1 MSYYGGGGYGAGGYG
16 AGGYGAG
23 GYTNVTASSSSSL
36 GTGSYTPRGR
46 GGYRGRGRGGP
57 ASPPLFLKFDPRKLF
72 VGGVSKRETTEAS
85 FKAFFGKY
93 GELEHAILNRAQD
106 GSSGH
111 RGFGFVTFKEQ
122 AAAEAVLADAGR
134 LELDGRRLDAKLA
147 LPPSL
152 KPPPGTETN
161 KLFIGSIPKD
171 ATKPTPLELRTYFS
185 TFGEVEDTWVSEEK
199 GFGFVTFKQENGAY
213 KAIAQ
218 TLTIGHLVNGNAK
231 IDLKWPKPKPPTNSY
246 GGGAY
251 IGGGQSLVARGYTSL
266 TGYGSYG
273 GGGMYVGGD
282 TYNGGGARFVPY

>member
-23 GYTNVTASSSSSL
+23 GYTNVNTSISTSL
-36 GTGSYTPRGR
+36 GTGSYRPRG
-46 GGYRGRGRGGP
+46 GGSYRGRGRGGP
-57 ASPPLFLKFDPRKLF
+57 SSPPLFLKFDPRKLF
-72 VGGVSKRETTEAS
+72 VGGVSKRETTEES
-85 FKAFFGKY
+85 FKAFFVKY

-106 GSSGH
+106 GSNGH

-122 AAAEAVLADAGR
+122 AAAEAVLADAGH

-171 ATKPTPLELRTYFS
+171 ATKPTPLELKVYFS

-218 TLTIGHLVNGNAK
+218 TLTVGHLVNGNAR
-231 IDLKWPKPKPPTNSY
+231 IDLKWPKPKPVTGSY

-251 IGGGQSLVARGYTSL
+251 IGGGGSLVARGGYS
-266 TGYGSYG
+266 GYGLYG
-273 GGGMYVGGD
+273 GGGYGVVD
-282 TYNGGGARFVPY
+282 TYNGGGARFGPY